1 MAKAGD
7 EYQDLVGAVA
17 KALDPGAEV
26 TVGRWIVGPDGRRDM
41 DVEIRGSIEGAPFF
55 VQIECKD
62 WSDPVGV
69 SVVDA
74 LDSKRR
80 DLSADKAIIYSN
92 SGFTAPALRKAAR
105 VGIEMASAL
114 KAGDVLVRF
123 EVWKHLV
130 AKLLSIDSVRV
141 LLHPPSGYESAVPD
155 NWNVEKLFLNE
166 LPFQNWL
173 SGLSR
178 RLLQEHEQKTQVTF
192 KCTLK
197 PHSGWKYEE
206 TRISVAALQVHFECS
221 RRWVGQM
228 VREDA
233 TLGCFDHFRKAVTV
247 PSGESYYLG
256 WIDREACSRSITNT
270 YGKS

>member
-62 WSDPVGV
+62 WSDPVGI

-92 SGFTAPALRKAAR
+92 SGFTDPALRKATR

-130 AKLLSIDSVRV
+130 AKRLSIDSVRV
-141 LLHPPSGYESAVPD
+141 LLHPPSAYESAVPD

-178 RLLQEHEQKTQVTF
+178 RLLQEYEQKTQVTF
-192 KCTLK
+192 KCTFHTLDGSTK
-197 PHSGWKYEE
+197 KHGSALPPYKFTLSAAVSGLVKW
-206 TRISVAALQVHFECS
+206 FEKMPPS
-221 RRWVGQM
+221 DVLIILERR
-228 VREDA
+228 
-233 TLGCFDHFRKAVTV
+233 
-247 PSGESYYLG
+247 
-256 WIDREACSRSITNT
+256 
-270 YGKS
+270 